1 MNKRQIQNLK
11 IIDVYKRGG
20 ESPLLSTNIVG
31 KGLFMRVL
39 KIGNEEYTFKFDIE
53 ASLYSECT
61 EKLTSI
67 MVGLSDVKDKDA
79 KSNFIKSLSDI
90 PQTTLHMFHAG
101 LLENHNVTLSDSK
114 KLIAQY
120 IREHKEDETGSFFGV
135 MEMLIEDMA
144 EDGFF
149 ELIGLDK
156 MMAKAEV
163 QTAPKPVKM
172 PQDHKRKQTSKATE
186 N

>member
-1 MNKRQIQNLK
+1 M
-11 IIDVYKRGG
+11 
-20 ESPLLSTNIVG
+20 S
-31 KGLFMRVL
+31 VL
-39 KIGNEEYTFKFDIE
+39 KIGNEEYTIKFDIE

-61 EKLTSI
+61 EKVTSI
-67 MVGLSDVKDKDA
+67 MVGLSDIKGEDA
-79 KSNFIKSLSDI
+79 KSKFIKSLSDI

-114 KLIAQY
+114 RLIAQY

-149 ELIGLDK
+149 ELIGLDRMFAK
-156 MMAKAEV
+156 MSQTEKKSSKKKDIKAI
-163 QTAPKPVKM
+163 
-172 PQDHKRKQTSKATE
+172 E

>member
-1 MNKRQIQNLK
+1 
-11 IIDVYKRGG
+11 
-20 ESPLLSTNIVG
+20 
-31 KGLFMRVL
+31 MRTI
-39 KIGNEEYTFKFDIE
+39 KIGKEEYTFKFDIE

-61 EKLTSI
+61 EKITSI
-67 MVGLSDVKDKDA
+67 MVGLSDVKGEEA
-79 KSNFIKSLSDI
+79 KKNFIRAISDI

-120 IREHKEDETGSFFGV
+120 IREHKEDETGSFYGV

-156 MMAKAEV
+156 MMEKVEV
-163 QTAPKPVKM
+163 QTGQKQVKM
-172 PQDHKRKQTSKATE
+172 PQDHKKKQNAKDTE

>member
-1 MNKRQIQNLK
+1 
-11 IIDVYKRGG
+11 
-20 ESPLLSTNIVG
+20 
-31 KGLFMRVL
+31 MRVL

-61 EKLTSI
+61 EKVTSI
-67 MVGLSDVKDKDA
+67 MVGMSSFGEKDA
-79 KSNFIKSLSDI
+79 KKNFIASLSDI

-120 IREHKEDETGSFFGV
+120 IREHKDDETGSFYGL
-135 MEMLIEDMA
+135 MNMLLEDMDK
-144 EDGFF
+144 DGFF

-156 MMAKAEV
+156 MFAKMS
-163 QTAPKPVKM
+163 QTAPKTVKI
-172 PQDHKRKQTSKATE
+172 PQDHKKKQTVKVTE